1 MKEDEKFMGK
11 ALLLARKAEGR
22 TRPNPLVGAL
32 VVKNSRIVGKG
43 FHKKAGESHGEIEAL
58 AIARNKARGATLYTT
73 MEPCTHWGR
82 TGPCTEAIIAHGIR
96 RVVIGSIDPNPLV
109 SGKGVRALRR
119 ASVEV
124 TLNVLADEARRINEA
139 YFSFMRTGRPFVI
152 MKAAVSMDGRIATGS
167 GESQWISGEEARAFA
182 HRLRQRADAVMVG
195 IGTILKDDPLLT
207 VRYGMGNDI
216 MPYRVI
222 VDSSLRIPD
231 SARVLRHEPWMTV
244 IATTRR
250 APEKKKERL
259 LSIGV
264 EVLTLPSSRGTVN
277 LRALLNEL
285 GKRGI
290 QGLLVEGGARIFAS
304 LMKDRLVNK
313 AFIILA
319 PMLLG
324 EGVPLFRGWGVKRLK
339 DGPVLKRVR
348 VMRLGRDLVVEGYLS
363 EN

>member
-1 MKEDEKFMGK
+1 MKEDEYFMLK
-11 ALLLARKAEGR
+11 ALSLARKAEGK

-43 FHKKAGESHGEIEAL
+43 FHKKAGEPHGEIEAL
-58 AIARNKARGATLYTT
+58 ANARNRARGATLYTT

-119 ASVEV
+119 ASIEV
-124 TLNVLADEARRINEA
+124 TLNVLVDEAKRLNEA
-139 YFSFMRTGRPFVI
+139 YFFFMKTGRPFVT
-152 MKAAVSMDGRIATGS
+152 MKAAVSMDGWLATES

-182 HRLRQRADAVMVG
+182 HCLRKKADAVMVG
-195 IGTILKDDPLLT
+195 VGTVLKDDPLLT
-207 VRYGMGNDI
+207 VRYCSGNEI

-222 VDSSLRIPD
+222 VDSLLRIPD
-231 SARVLRHEPWMTV
+231 SSRVLRDEPWMTIV
-244 IATTRR
+244 ATTRR

-259 LSIGV
+259 LSFGV
-264 EVLTLPSSRGTVN
+264 EVLTLPSLRGKVN

-290 QGLLVEGGARIFAS
+290 QGLLVEGGAGIFAS
-304 LMKDRLVNK
+304 LMEHCLVNK
-313 AFIILA
+313 AFIVLA
-319 PMLLG
+319 PMLIG

-339 DGPVLKRVR
+339 DGPVLKDVK
-348 VMRLGRDLVVEGYLS
+348 VARLGRDLVVEGYLS